1 MIHILDP
8 GIADSTFPIL
18 DVVPAEDF
26 PLASHTFSLRVVG
39 WSMFPTILK
48 GDRLVMAP
56 PDQVQPGDIVVFP
69 FMDTLV
75 CHRVI
80 GIENGIVHTQGDS
93 VDTQDRPVRMQEI
106 LGKVATI
113 LRGPNRF
120 TPTST
125 PRSPRAVLAWKK
137 VDEFW
142 VRLREQLTTWTL
154 TALVFLKRRT
164 PVRMLAVFVLTRY
177 VRFYLGVRAPVQSV
191 QAYRFMPLPKVAHGG
206 ILVGPLPTDFH
217 ATSDVL
223 IQARLGRHRLGTFR
237 PASNT
242 MHVRRAAAGLGLEE
256 YFHSLNQ
263 MMQLPQPADIR

>member
-8 GIADSTFPIL
+8 GISDSTFPIL

-26 PLASHTFSLRVVG
+26 PRASHAFSLRVAS
-39 WSMFPTILK
+39 WSMYPTILK
-48 GDRLVMAP
+48 GDRLIMDP

-80 GIENGIVHTQGDS
+80 GIENDIVHTQGDS
-93 VDTQDRPVRMQEI
+93 VDTQDRPVRMQEV

-113 LRGPNRF
+113 LRGPRRF
-120 TPTST
+120 APASA
-125 PRSPRAVLAWKK
+125 PRPSHAVLAQKK
-137 VDEFW
+137 MDVFW
-142 VRLREQLTTWTL
+142 IRLREQLTTWTL
-154 TALVFLKRRT
+154 TVLAFLKRRT

-177 VRFYLGVRAPVQSV
+177 VRFYLGVRVPVQSV

-217 ATSDVL
+217 ATSDML
-223 IQARLGRHRLGTFR
+223 IQARLGCHRLGTFH

-263 MMQLPQPADIR
+263 MMQLPQPVDSR